1 MCTRSST
8 RPIDAGSLGEG
19 TPAATA
25 VLAFSAEMAN
35 CLADTIG
42 ADHLYQGL

>member
-1 MCTRSST
+1 
-8 RPIDAGSLGEG
+8 
-19 TPAATA
+19 
-25 VLAFSAEMAN
+25 VLAISAEMAN

>member
-1 MCTRSST
+1 VARQGGH
-8 RPIDAGSLGEG
+8 PPQAV
-19 TPAATA
+19 TA

-42 ADHLYQGL
+42 ADHLDQGL